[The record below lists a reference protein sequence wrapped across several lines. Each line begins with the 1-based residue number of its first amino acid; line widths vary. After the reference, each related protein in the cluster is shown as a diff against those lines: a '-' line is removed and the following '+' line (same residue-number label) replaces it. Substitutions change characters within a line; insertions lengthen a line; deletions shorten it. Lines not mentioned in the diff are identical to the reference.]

1 MTDALDTAQQDH
13 ADQNSNNNAE
23 NEIEGCGA
31 AGFHYAKADE
41 GGIDGSDDGI
51 DLCGVTGAEYSKDTE
66 DGEEHAQPF
75 PLLAQAVLDIIH
87 GAADPVAVFILL
99 AVVDGQRNLAVLGHH
114 TQQGGDPHPEN
125 SAGTA
130 DGDSARHTGDIAGA
144 DGSCQGGAD
153 RLKRGDG
160 AATSLGGAM
169 EQLTDGILPHGAELA
184 ELEETGA
191 DTEVQTHAED
201 EHHGGHTPH
210 DAIDGRID
218 TADGFKHLRYFLSLH
233 NFYGICAGKG
243 IKNAP
248 APALRHKDESEKRL
262 RGTTLLRSALAG
274 GSLMGAKDTLP
285 L

>member
-1 MTDALDTAQQDH
+1 M
-13 ADQNSNNNAE
+13 
-23 NEIEGCGA
+23 
-31 AGFHYAKADE
+31 
-41 GGIDGSDDGI
+41 
-51 DLCGVTGAEYSKDTE
+51 
-66 DGEEHAQPF
+66 
-75 PLLAQAVLDIIH
+75 
-87 GAADPVAVFILL
+87 FILL

-125 SAGTA
+125 SAGAA
-130 DGDSARHTGDIAGA
+130 DGDSACHTGDIAGA

-233 NFYGICAGKG
+233 NFLRDLCGKG
-243 IKNAP
+243 YKKTPPPLHFGIRTKAKNACVVPPYFAPPSQAAALWVPRTPCRCNGRRP
-248 APALRHKDESEKRL
+248 AQPTGVPFRCAAPGELHTKPHPRL
-262 RGTTLLRSALAG
+262 SPTGCSLWGIFVLLIPFVAFHYVAYCSG
-274 GSLMGAKDTLP
+274 
-285 L
+285 